1 MYCRGRGAATAIS
14 ASMNYIFGFL
24 VTKTFFIMKDALTLA
39 GTFFFYGLISLLGFV
54 YLYFLLPET
63 EGKTLQDIE
72 EEGGQVKKRKT

>member
-1 MYCRGRGAATAIS
+1 
-14 ASMNYIFGFL
+14 
-24 VTKTFFIMKDALTLA
+24 MKGVLTLA

-72 EEGGQVKKRKT
+72 EESTQVKESKT